1 MIPAVRNISRRSPEA
16 SPGVPARRPTPFDYA
31 FRYELSG
38 QPGNVLN
45 QVITISVEA
54 TFTAVSIGY
63 GVVPKVQP
71 LVFGLPPPFRTP
83 FPLRPP
89 PPPKPLADITIGE
102 IFGALEL
109 ELANT
114 FRTLTGETGPEGVL
128 RNGIKLN
135 PAVAEFALQNRGR
148 RPMSTDVSPRLF
160 QAVASPSD
168 QIQFKYALFDEGSGR
183 EFQNEPILNTA
194 GLGSANGERPFRYFA
209 RPIIFKP
216 RSTIRMEVTEVSD
229 FSGELHVSLHGYKVL
244 GDPDS
249 PTGTAQRRATRGS
262 RR

>member
-1 MIPAVRNISRRSPEA
+1 MIPAVRNVSRRSPA
-16 SPGVPARRPTPFDYA
+16 VSPGVPARRPTPFDYA

-45 QVITISVEA
+45 QVITISVEG
-54 TFTAVSIGY
+54 TFTAASNGY
-63 GVVPKVQP
+63 V
-71 LVFGLPPPFRTP
+71 
-83 FPLRPP
+83 
-89 PPPKPLADITIGE
+89 
-102 IFGALEL
+102 
-109 ELANT
+109 
-114 FRTLTGETGPEGVL
+114 
-128 RNGIKLN
+128 
-135 PAVAEFALQNRGR
+135 
-148 RPMSTDVSPRLF
+148 
-160 QAVASPSD
+160 
-168 QIQFKYALFDEGSGR
+168 LFDEGSGR
-183 EFQNEPILNTA
+183 EFQSEPIMTTA